1 MTKLNPTYTK
11 GKLYEIPFGDLQADP
26 NQPRKY
32 FDSIALQDL
41 VDSIKTHGLLTPILF
56 RVDQEGNLFVVAGE
70 RRAAADMGQRFEKTA
85 PDFSPGV
92 KNPRRQDLVIG
103 FDIERRESQ
112 TPAPAKSPAD
122 NAVNA
127 VGSPQHASGG
137 YDIPRRQLFTN
148 ERARNPFPIDHL
160 RFHFHDFET
169 EPGRF
174 AL

>member
-70 RRAAADMGQRFEKTA
+70 RRLRAAKEAGHETIRAILVEGNHKEIALVENIQRADLT
-85 PDFSPGV
+85 PT
-92 KNPRRQDLVIG
+92 RR
-103 FDIERRESQ
+103 R
-112 TPAPAKSPAD
+112 
-122 NAVNA
+122 N
-127 VGSPQHASGG
+127 GSCSGSVM
-137 YDIPRRQLFTN
+137 
-148 ERARNPFPIDHL
+148 ARSACL
-160 RFHFHDFET
+160 
-169 EPGRF
+169 
-174 AL
+174 